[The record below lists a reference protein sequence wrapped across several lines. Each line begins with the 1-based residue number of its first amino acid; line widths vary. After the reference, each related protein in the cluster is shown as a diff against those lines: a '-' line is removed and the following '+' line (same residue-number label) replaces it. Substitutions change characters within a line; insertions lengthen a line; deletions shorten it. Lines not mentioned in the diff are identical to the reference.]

1 MFSNGTN
8 SQSLVGLTPTGVNS
22 LSNTSF
28 NIPKSLPNSLNT
40 LNTTANLGSKFFN
53 NLGSLGLGSKVGGIA
68 SKASGLLG
76 KVGGVGGVGDVMGVV
91 SGVTDFFGAQGNTS
105 QKQMQR
111 GDAAV
116 NTVAAG
122 LSFIPGFG
130 QAAGAA
136 LKLTN
141 NLGKGLIKQPS
152 IMKQYSTNQNVM
164 SNSAAFGGVA
174 DKATDAEATRNSFK
188 NSGIAGRL
196 VGRNNSTRKRFEK
209 AINQQSQTQTLL
221 DQNQMAM
228 DNAGSSAD
236 LFNTRTQF
244 NKMGGSNLI
253 NRGMITFGKK
263 GMKFYN
269 GGRTIK
275 IVADNRGRPAKTTLS
290 DIFSKLNEERSFNL
304 PTLSSESGNKAFKS
318 GVASTI
324 NWLSDHFNPVHP
336 SVKARN
342 MAKDST
348 NSSKVQG
355 VVKSG
360 KSGNDAKETMQAIA
374 PPYLPVI
381 NGVSQNPFGKILPYT
396 PNSPVTQSTT
406 TQPVKQNTVAPTPSK
421 NKGVKNS
428 PVVSELWKSVTGTDW
443 SQARASGLTD
453 GSLKSN
459 LVLLNRLKA
468 GENPLATLEQQVLQE
483 KQDFKDKLHKSFAAS
498 ITKSSNSVNN
508 LTFPKTL

>member
-28 NIPKSLPNSLNT
+28 NIPNSLPKSLNT

-53 NLGSLGLGSKVGGIA
+53 NLGNLGLGSKVGGIA
-68 SKASGLLG
+68 GKTSGLLG

-141 NLGKGLIKQPS
+141 SLGKGLIKQPS
-152 IMKQYSTNQNVM
+152 IMKEYSTNQNVM

-174 DKATDAEATRNSFK
+174 DKATDAEATKDSFK

-221 DQNQMAM
+221 DQNQTAM

-244 NKMGGSNLI
+244 NKMGGSNLF
-253 NRGMITFGKK
+253 NKGVLKFGKK
-263 GMKFYN
+263 GLKFQN
-269 GGRTIK
+269 GGHAPVRKWNNDAYVKDMSHNFGWVNDVLSGLKSQFFPGT
-275 IVADNRGRPAKTTLS
+275 APGQAKTTFQNKPKRTLTTTQNTVVRT
-290 DIFSKLNEERSFNL
+290 DNVGNQYNAYNQLLNNINNKRDVRQPITSQ
-304 PTLSSESGNKAFKS
+304 PTS
-318 GVASTI
+318 
-324 NWLSDHFNPVHP
+324 
-336 SVKARN
+336 
-342 MAKDST
+342 
-348 NSSKVQG
+348 
-355 VVKSG
+355 
-360 KSGNDAKETMQAIA
+360 
-374 PPYLPVI
+374 
-381 NGVSQNPFGKILPYT
+381 
-396 PNSPVTQSTT
+396 T
-406 TQPVKQNTVAPTPSK
+406 TQPVVKPTIQQNNSVQPVQTTTVTPSK
-421 NKGVKNS
+421 NEVTNKG
-428 PVVSELWKSVTGTDW
+428 PVVSELWKTVTGTDW
-443 SQARASGLTD
+443 SQAKTSGLSD
-453 GSLKSN
+453 GSLKTN
-459 LVLLNRLKA
+459 LSLLNRLKA
-468 GENPLATLEQQVLQE
+468 GENPLATLEQENLKK